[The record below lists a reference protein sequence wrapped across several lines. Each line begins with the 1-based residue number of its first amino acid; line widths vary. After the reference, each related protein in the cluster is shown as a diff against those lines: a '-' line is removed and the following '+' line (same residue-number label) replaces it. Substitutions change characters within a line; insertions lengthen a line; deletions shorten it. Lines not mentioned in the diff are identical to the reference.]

1 VETLEHLTIVFGGR
15 YHVERELGVGGMAT
29 VYLARDVK
37 HDRHVAIKV
46 LRPELTHSL
55 GPERFLR
62 EIHIVARL
70 QHPHILGLIDSG
82 ESDGILYYVMPYVS
96 GESLRTRLAR
106 EGEMPIPEA
115 VWILREIADALAHAH
130 AQQVIHRD
138 IKPENVMF
146 SSRHAQV
153 ADFGIARAVA
163 EAATAGPITATG
175 IVVGS
180 PAYMA
185 PEQAASDPMMDHRA
199 DIYAFGV
206 LAYEVLTGMPPFTA
220 PSVVQLVSAHMT
232 RPPEPLTRHRP
243 GIPEP
248 LEELVLRCL
257 AKRPADRF
265 QRAEE
270 IVTRLDAIL
279 TGPLSDSMGN
289 TEEHAVAPSKF
300 RIAEGLARRLDRQV
314 FDPRMVGDSMEYLD
328 NHARSET
335 LVCFIPALGLDAA
348 EFEEHLR
355 NLPWRCVAL
364 TPFSHEPVRHR
375 RYTLSLDDHFTLIR
389 HFLRHIRQRTGATRL
404 VLVGFSSGADA
415 VMRFAATR
423 PGGGAH
429 VDGVLS
435 LGCNISIDTTFVTS
449 MLARMSSRHPERLL
463 ADLRAVGDSATE
475 LDTWLTV
482 HTYLV
487 AMLRKFRGSVDP
499 LRSLAREIVRPFE
512 AGGESPFC
520 SWYRDASANVGVVR
534 CLFEDSEQFRSFV
547 ADLVLS
553 QSESKRL
560 GDRYREDSI
569 LIEPDSGHFDLE
581 RPEIVMK
588 HIEERPPGT
597 DPRTWP
603 STPRWTEVTSPA
615 RKKSASPSP
624 SRSPA
629 GPTSTASPG
638 TT

>member
-46 LRPELTHSL
+46 LRPELTHSH
-55 GPERFLR
+55 GPERILR

-588 HIEERPPGT
+588 HIEAMLT
-597 DPRTWP
+597 Q
-603 STPRWTEVTSPA
+603 
-615 RKKSASPSP
+615 SA
-624 SRSPA
+624 
-629 GPTSTASPG
+629 
-638 TT
+638 

>member
-435 LGCNISIDTTFVTS
+435 LGCNISIDTAFVTS

-588 HIEERPPGT
+588 HIEAMLT
-597 DPRTWP
+597 Q
-603 STPRWTEVTSPA
+603 
-615 RKKSASPSP
+615 SA
-624 SRSPA
+624 
-629 GPTSTASPG
+629 
-638 TT
+638 

>member
-1 VETLEHLTIVFGGR
+1 VETLEHLTTVFGGR

-46 LRPELTHSL
+46 LRPDLAHSL

-62 EIHIVARL
+62 EIHIVAKL

-96 GESLRTRLAR
+96 GETLRTRLAR
-106 EGEMPIPEA
+106 EGEMPISEA

-130 AQQVIHRD
+130 AQHIIHRD

-153 ADFGIARAVA
+153 ADFGIARAVT
-163 EAATAGPITATG
+163 EAATSGPITATG

-185 PEQAASDPMMDHRA
+185 PEQAASDPAMDHRA

-220 PSVVQLVSAHMT
+220 PSAVQLVSAHMT
-232 RPPEPLTRHRP
+232 RTPEPLTRHRP
-243 GIPEP
+243 GIPEA
-248 LEELVLRCL
+248 LEDVVLKCL
-257 AKRPADRF
+257 AKRPADRI

-270 IVTRLDAIL
+270 IVARLDAIL
-279 TGPLSDSMGN
+279 TGPLSEAMGS
-289 TEEHAVAPSKF
+289 TQEHAVAPSKF

-328 NHARSET
+328 NHAKSDT
-335 LVCFIPALGLDAA
+335 LVCFLPAIGLDAG
-348 EFEEHLR
+348 EYEEHLR
-355 NLPWRCVAL
+355 SLPWRCVAL

-375 RYTLSLDDHFTLIR
+375 RYTLSLNDHFTLIR
-389 HFLRHIRQRTGATRL
+389 HFLRHIRERTGASRL
-404 VLVGFSSGADA
+404 ILTGFSSGADA
-415 VMRFAATR
+415 VMRFAAAR
-423 PGGGAH
+423 PGGGAQ
-429 VDGVLS
+429 VDAVLS
-435 LGCNISIDTTFVTS
+435 LGCNISLETTFVTS

-463 ADLRAVGDSATE
+463 ADLRSVGESATE
-475 LDTWLTV
+475 LDTWLTI

-487 AMLRKFRGSVDP
+487 AMLRKFRGAVDP

-512 AGGESPFC
+512 AGGESPFY
-520 SWYRDASANVGVVR
+520 SWYRDASANVSVVR
-534 CLFEDSEQFRSFV
+534 CLFEDSERFRSFV
-547 ADLVLS
+547 SDLVLG
-553 QSESKRL
+553 QAESKRL

-569 LIEPDSGHFDLE
+569 LIEPDTSHFDLE
-581 RPEIVMK
+581 RPEVVAK
-588 HIEERPPGT
+588 HVEAILSLVQ
-597 DPRTWP
+597 PR
-603 STPRWTEVTSPA
+603 VA
-615 RKKSASPSP
+615 AKA
-624 SRSPA
+624 
-629 GPTSTASPG
+629 
-638 TT
+638 